1 MSDLPLDDI
10 LEELSAREPIF
21 HRREFGTSRAD
32 LERMIDEAFWEIG
45 ASGNVYRREYVIETL
60 LERYARGPEPHG
72 WPCRDFTVTPLAD
85 KLFLLSY
92 TLEEPGRVT
101 RRSTI
106 WRLTD
111 EGWKIVFHQGTPL
124 S

>member
-1 MSDLPLDDI
+1 MSDLQLDDI
-10 LEELSAREPIF
+10 LKELSAREPIF
-21 HRREFGTSRAD
+21 DSREFGTSRAD
-32 LERMIDEAFWEIG
+32 LERMTDEAFWEIG
-45 ASGNVYRREYVIETL
+45 ASGKIYQRSYVIETL
-60 LERYARGPEPHG
+60 LKRYDKAPEPHG
-72 WPCRDFTVTPLAD
+72 WPCRDFTITPLAD

-92 TLEEPGRVT
+92 TLEEPGRIT

-106 WRLTD
+106 WRRTD